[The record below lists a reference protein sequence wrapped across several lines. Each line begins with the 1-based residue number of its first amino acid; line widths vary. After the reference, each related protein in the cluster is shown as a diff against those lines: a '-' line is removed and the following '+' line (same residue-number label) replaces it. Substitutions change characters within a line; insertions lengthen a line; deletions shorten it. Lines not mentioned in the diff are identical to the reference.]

1 MFKVNTYYD
10 GNVQSIG
17 YETAEGKASVG
28 VMNVGEYEFAT
39 SQKEIMKF
47 ISGQFDVKL
56 PGSCQWKKIGLN
68 EPFEIEAGK
77 SFKVKVTEIASYI
90 CLYR

>member
-1 MFKVNTYYD
+1 MFKVNSYYE
-10 GNVQSIG
+10 GHVQSIG
-17 YETAEGKASVG
+17 FETAEGKASVG
-28 VMNVGEYEFAT
+28 VMDVGEYEFAT

-56 PGSCQWKKIGLN
+56 PGSCRWKKIGLN
-68 EPFEIEAGK
+68 EEFQIEAGMK
-77 SFKVKVTEIASYI
+77 FKVKITETSSYI

>member
-1 MFKVNTYYD
+1 MFKINNYYE

-17 YETAEGKASVG
+17 FETLEGKASVG
-28 VMNVGEYEFAT
+28 VMNTGVYEFST

-47 ISGQFDVKL
+47 TSGQYEVKL
-56 PGSCQWKKIGLN
+56 PESTQWKQIELN
-68 EPFEIEAGK
+68 MPFEIEAGK
-77 SFKVKVTEIASYI
+77 KFSVKINQVASYI

>member
-1 MFKVNTYYD
+1 MFKNNSYYD

-17 YETAEGKASVG
+17 FETAEGKASVG
-28 VMNVGEYEFAT
+28 VMNIGEYEFAT

-47 ISGQFDVKL
+47 TSGKFEVKL
-56 PGSCQWKKIGLN
+56 PGGCCWKEIGLN
-68 EPFEIEAGK
+68 VPFEIAANNK
-77 SFKVKVTEIASYI
+77 FNVKITEVASYI

>member
-1 MFKVNTYYD
+1 MFKSNSYYD

-17 YETAEGKASVG
+17 FETAEGKASVG

-47 ISGQFDVKL
+47 ISGKFDVKL
-56 PGSCQWKKIGLN
+56 PGSCRWKKIELD
-68 EPFEIEAGK
+68 EPFEIEADK
-77 SFKVKVTEIASYI
+77 KFKVKITEVASYI